1 MTNREK
7 ELLQI
12 LRENPMIS
20 QNDLADMLSIT
31 RSSIGVHIS
40 NLIRKGYIKGK
51 GYILD
56 EQPYCT
62 VVGGA
67 NMDIQCFPKEGL
79 VYHDSNPGNMKQSLG
94 GVGRNIAENMIKL
107 GIRTKLITVL
117 GDDLYSKAIIDG
129 AKDVGIEIEDS
140 LILEKTNGSTY
151 FSVLNT
157 DGDLEIA
164 IASMDIYDQMDENFI
179 KKKEKT
185 LVNSRVIILDTNIPK
200 DVIEYIVKNT
210 KNAIFFLDTVST
222 SKAIKISGLLN
233 YFHTIKPNKI
243 EAEKLSGIKI
253 ENNNDLD
260 KAAQW
265 FLNQGIKRVFITL
278 GPQGVYY
285 NDGID
290 KGIIDGKKVKV
301 INTTGAGDA
310 FVAGLVYGHLNELN
324 IKDTAIFA
332 QSASILALIHENT
345 INPNM
350 SLENINNIIEGV

>member
-67 NMDIQCFPKEGL
+67 NMDIQCFPKGEL
-79 VYHDSNPGNMKQSLG
+79 IYHDSNPGNVKLSLG

-107 GIRTKLITVL
+107 GLRTKLITVL

-129 AKDVGIEIEDS
+129 AKDIGIEIEDS
-140 LILEKTNGSTY
+140 MMLEKTNGSTY

-157 DGDLEIA
+157 EGDLEIA
-164 IASMDIYDQMDENFI
+164 IASMDIYDLMDENFI

-185 LVNSRVIILDTNIPK
+185 LINSRAIILDTNIPK
-200 DVIEYIVKNT
+200 DVLEYIVKNT
-210 KNAIFFLDTVST
+210 KNAVFFLDTVST
-222 SKAIKISGLLN
+222 SKSMKIKGLLS

-253 ENNNDLD
+253 ENDSDLD
-260 KAAQW
+260 KAAEW
-265 FLNQGIKRVFITL
+265 FLAQGIKRVYITL

-285 NDGID
+285 NDGND
-290 KGIIDGKKVKV
+290 KGILQGKKVKV
-301 INTTGAGDA
+301 VNATGAGDA
-310 FVAGLVYGHLNELN
+310 FVAGLVYGHLNELT

-332 QSASILALIHENT
+332 QSAGILALLHENT

-350 SLENINNIIEGV
+350 SLENVNNIIKGV

>member
-67 NMDIQCFPKEGL
+67 NMDIQCFPKSEL
-79 VYHDSNPGNMKQSLG
+79 VYHDSNPGNVKLSLG
-94 GVGRNIAENMIKL
+94 GVGRNIAENMIKMGL
-107 GIRTKLITVL
+107 RTKLITVL

-140 LILEKTNGSTY
+140 MILEKTNGSTY
-151 FSVLNT
+151 FSVLNSE
-157 DGDLEIA
+157 GDLEIA
-164 IASMDIYDQMDENFI
+164 IASMDIYDLMDENFI

-185 LVNSRVIILDTNIPK
+185 LVNSRAIILDTNIPK
-200 DVIEYIVKNT
+200 SVLEYIVKNT
-210 KNAIFFLDTVST
+210 KNAIFFLDTVSS
-222 SKAIKISGLLN
+222 SKAMKIVNLLP

-253 ENNNDLD
+253 KNDSDLD
-260 KAAQW
+260 IAAEW
-265 FLNQGIKRVFITL
+265 FLAQGIKRVFITL
-278 GPQGVYY
+278 GPEGVYY
-285 NDGID
+285 NDGKD
-290 KGIIDGKKVKV
+290 KGFINGQKVKV
-301 INTTGAGDA
+301 INATGAGDA

-332 QSASILALIHENT
+332 QSAGILALLHENT

-350 SLENINNIIEGV
+350 SLENINNIIKGV

>member
-20 QNDLADMLSIT
+20 QNDLADMLNIT

-67 NMDIQCFPKEGL
+67 NMDIQCFPKNEL
-79 VYHDSNPGNMKQSLG
+79 IYHDSNPGNVKLSLG
-94 GVGRNIAENMIKL
+94 GVGRNIAENLVKL
-107 GIRTKLITVL
+107 GMRTKLITVL
-117 GDDLYSKAIIDG
+117 GDDLYSKAIVDG
-129 AKDVGIEIEDS
+129 AKDVGVEIEDS
-140 LILEKTNGSTY
+140 MFLEKTNGSTY

-157 DGDLEIA
+157 EGDLEIA

-179 KKKEKT
+179 KKKDKT
-185 LVNSRVIILDTNIPK
+185 LLNSRVVIIDTNIPK
-200 DVIEYIVKNT
+200 DVIEYIIKNT
-210 KNAIFFLDTVST
+210 KNAVFFLDTVSS
-222 SKAIKISGLLN
+222 SKAMKVKEIIG

-253 ENNNDLD
+253 ESDKDLE
-260 KAAQW
+260 KAAEF
-265 FLNQGIKRVFITL
+265 FLKKGCKRVFITL
-278 GPQGVYY
+278 GPEGVYY
-285 NDGID
+285 NDGNS
-290 KGIIDGKKVKV
+290 KGFVEGKKVKV
-301 INTTGAGDA
+301 VNATGAGDA
-310 FVAGLVYGHLNELN
+310 FVAGLVYGHLNEIN
-324 IKDTAIFA
+324 IRDTAVFA
-332 QSASILALIHENT
+332 QGAGILTLLHENT
-345 INPNM
+345 INPSM
-350 SLENINNIIEGV
+350 SLENVNKIIEGV